1 MMPVP
6 RPASHRLIWLLAAY
20 PALVTAV
27 SILNIL
33 APQRGGPLALS
44 QIFAPHLLIP
54 VLALLPLSLGVRS
67 RGLLVGIIL
76 AVAIGVVRFG
86 PGLVSIPAAPSE
98 PGATSVQILSW
109 NLQGAA
115 SATEDLMA
123 TLRASD
129 ADVVALQELSRELA
143 ATMQADPGLK
153 ARYGY
158 AALEPRGGAG
168 GLGVLSRFPIVAAS
182 SQRDPAVQEVELQL
196 LDRRLTIINA
206 HPFAPDLPIRPPV
219 PFPIDYDPGLRDT
232 HLLQIR
238 ESIDQAI
245 AEGRRLIVLGD
256 FNVTD
261 REPGFDDLSRGLW
274 DAHEEVGQGTGS
286 TWRPHD
292 IEFVPFGVLR
302 IDYVLGGPGTRPLSI
317 AEDCE
322 PGLSDHCRLT
332 ASAAVS

>member
-1 MMPVP
+1 MPVP
-6 RPASHRLIWLLAAY
+6 RPASRRLMWLLAAY
-20 PALVTAV
+20 PVLVAAI
-27 SILNIL
+27 SILNVI
-33 APQRGGPLALS
+33 APQRSGLLAMS

-54 VLALLPLSLGVRS
+54 LLVLLPISLGVPS
-67 RGLLVGIIL
+67 RGLRVGIVL

-86 PGLVSIPAAPSE
+86 PGLVSIPAAPSG
-98 PGATSVQILSW
+98 PDAAIVRILSW

-115 SATEDLMA
+115 SATGDPMA

-143 ATMQADPGLK
+143 EIMQADPGLTE
-153 ARYGY
+153 RYPY
-158 AALEPRGGAG
+158 AALVPRGGAG
-168 GLGVLSRFPIVAAS
+168 GLGLLSRFPIIAAS

-196 LDRRLTIINA
+196 VDRRLTVINA
-206 HPFAPDLPIRPPV
+206 HPFAPAFPIRPPV
-219 PFPIDYDPGLRDT
+219 PFPIAYDPALRDADI
-232 HLLQIR
+232 LEIR

-274 DAHEEVGQGTGS
+274 DAHDEVGQGTGS

-292 IEFVPFGVLR
+292 IEYVPFGVLR

-317 AEDCE
+317 AEDCA

-332 ASAAVS
+332 ASAAVW